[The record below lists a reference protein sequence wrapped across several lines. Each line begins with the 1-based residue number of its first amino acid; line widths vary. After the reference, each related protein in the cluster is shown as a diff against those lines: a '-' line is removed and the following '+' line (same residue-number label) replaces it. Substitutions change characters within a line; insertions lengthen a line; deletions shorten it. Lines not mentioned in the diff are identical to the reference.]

1 MRDNVKISEILN
13 YLNKNEYDYKFLGN
27 QSNTIEGFSTL
38 SNYKINTMTFV
49 STLNKFDDYK
59 HLFENSSIKLIIT
72 GPDEKNFECFSN
84 VIKHEYPKKLFF
96 TLLGYFYD
104 NEKNSQSLF
113 TTTDNQHMFSYI
125 SKDADIGNNVKIGKG
140 CVIEEG
146 VSIGDNT
153 VIHHNIVLK
162 KSTIIGENCEICSG
176 TIIGETGFNPLK
188 DKNNKR
194 DLVKHYGGVK
204 IENNVHIGDGCTIS
218 RGTIDDTII
227 KTGVKMNKQVIVA
240 HNVVI
245 GDDTVITS
253 PTFICGSVHVGKNCH
268 IAATT
273 IRNQCTIGDRAV
285 LGLGSVVVKDVA
297 AGDTVVGNPAK
308 PLKKKDR

>member
-1 MRDNVKISEILN
+1 MNDNVKISEIIN
-13 YLNKNEYDYKFLGN
+13 YLEYEKYDYEFLGN
-27 QSNTIEGFSTL
+27 QSNMVEGFSTL
-38 SNYKINTMTFV
+38 SNYKLNTMTFV

-59 HLFENSSIKLIIT
+59 HLFANSNIKLIIT
-72 GPDEKNFECFSN
+72 GPDEDDFDCFMN
-84 VIKHEYPKKLFF
+84 VIKYDYPKKLFF
-96 TLLGYFYD
+96 TLLDYFYD
-104 NEKNSQSLF
+104 TENNSQLLS
-113 TTTDNQHMFSYI
+113 TTKGSHHKFSYI
-125 SKDADIGNNVKIGKG
+125 SKDVDIGNNVKIGIG

-162 KSTIIGENCEICSG
+162 KDTVIGDNCEICSG

-188 DKNNKR
+188 DESDKR

-204 IENNVHIGDGCTIS
+204 IGNNVHIGDGCTIS

-245 GDDTVITS
+245 GSDTVITS
-253 PTFICGSVHVGKNCH
+253 PTFICGSVRIGEDCH

-273 IRNQCTIGDRAV
+273 IRNQCTIGDRAI
-285 LGLGSVVVKDVA
+285 LGLGSVVVKDVE
-297 AGDTVVGNPAK
+297 AGETVVGNPAK